1 MRTKDLEKLA
11 VGNIYY
17 KQSAYDCKSC
27 YRVEVV
33 EILNDKEVMVK
44 GLTKSKKGKK
54 NSKPFKTSIASLH
67 GSSSRAVGGFKKGG

>member
-1 MRTKDLEKLA
+1 MTEKGKEKLA

-27 YRVEVV
+27 YKVEVV

-44 GLTKSKKGKK
+44 GLTKSKKSKK
-54 NSKPFKTSIASLH
+54 EAKPFKTSIASLH
-67 GSSSRAVGGFKKGG
+67 TSPSKAKGGYKKGR

>member
-1 MRTKDLEKLA
+1 MKTKDLEKLA

-27 YRVEVV
+27 YKIQVV

-54 NSKPFKTSIASLH
+54 AAKPFKTSIASLH
-67 GSSSRAVGGFKKGG
+67 TTPSKATGGFKKGR